1 MKCLI
6 LAGGRGERLW
16 PLSRKNYPKQ
26 FIEIQKNHSV
36 FQETVARNI
45 PYCDE
50 FIIVTNYE
58 YRFIIENQMKVF
70 QGITYRCIYEE
81 QPHKTT
87 AAIMLACLS
96 LQPSEYVFVVAAD
109 HLIDTGFESNDE
121 GYSYKDAIIKAKE
134 FASDGKIALFGAA
147 NQEPDSKFGYIKVS
161 EDSTIIEK
169 FIEKPGRKEISELK
183 KAKGIYRNLGMILFQ
198 NGSFQKE
205 VKHLRPEIS
214 VQCQTAFKSKQ
225 QTGSDTFYP
234 FEIQRII
241 EPIAIE
247 KSILENSDRSEL
259 VRVGYSWQDI
269 GSLEDLTKTD
279 CESFGLSIENDCS
292 NSVVINQSAR
302 KAVVVNELDNVLV
315 VNTDDAVYVGRFGKS
330 GDLKYILHDNSELD
344 YFSEKGTVFY
354 RPWGYYEQLIE
365 EKNYRIRRVYLF
377 PGKTIYEHKHEYRSE
392 NWTVVN
398 GTAQITLDGVSK
410 TYIVKDNIDIPN
422 GVNHQISNIGDDVV
436 IFVETAVGEILHGDD
451 IISIPVNDLNE
462 TQLGYKQEPMIKL
475 SPAFKDYLWGGTKL
489 RDIYHKPCDYDII
502 AESWELSAHE
512 AGQSIVASGKHK
524 GQKFGDYLNAVGKDV
539 LGWKCSPLQ
548 SFPLLIKFIDAKGNL
563 SVQVHP
569 DDDYA
574 LVNENQYGKNE
585 MWYVIDSEPGAGLY
599 VGFNRDVS
607 REEVEERVKNNTI
620 MEVLNFYPTKPG
632 DVFFIPAGT
641 VHAIGAGNLICE
653 IQQSSNCTYRL
664 YDYDRRDKFGN
675 PRELHL
681 QKALDVLN
689 FNKYTVTEPEKET
702 SSDGSVLVRCK
713 YFESTLYEVENKIN
727 IPLENDRFC
736 SVVCIKGEG
745 SLQIADMSMGIKAG
759 ESVFVPAQKETL
771 SVSGKMSVV
780 LSNI

>member
-269 GSLEDLTKTD
+269 GSLE
-279 CESFGLSIENDCS
+279 E
-292 NSVVINQSAR
+292 
-302 KAVVVNELDNVLV
+302 
-315 VNTDDAVYVGRFGKS
+315 
-330 GDLKYILHDNSELD
+330 
-344 YFSEKGTVFY
+344 
-354 RPWGYYEQLIE
+354 
-365 EKNYRIRRVYLF
+365 
-377 PGKTIYEHKHEYRSE
+377 
-392 NWTVVN
+392 
-398 GTAQITLDGVSK
+398 
-410 TYIVKDNIDIPN
+410 
-422 GVNHQISNIGDDVV
+422 
-436 IFVETAVGEILHGDD
+436 
-451 IISIPVNDLNE
+451 
-462 TQLGYKQEPMIKL
+462 
-475 SPAFKDYLWGGTKL
+475 
-489 RDIYHKPCDYDII
+489 
-502 AESWELSAHE
+502 
-512 AGQSIVASGKHK
+512 
-524 GQKFGDYLNAVGKDV
+524 
-539 LGWKCSPLQ
+539 
-548 SFPLLIKFIDAKGNL
+548 
-563 SVQVHP
+563 
-569 DDDYA
+569 
-574 LVNENQYGKNE
+574 
-585 MWYVIDSEPGAGLY
+585 
-599 VGFNRDVS
+599 
-607 REEVEERVKNNTI
+607 
-620 MEVLNFYPTKPG
+620 
-632 DVFFIPAGT
+632 
-641 VHAIGAGNLICE
+641 
-653 IQQSSNCTYRL
+653 
-664 YDYDRRDKFGN
+664 
-675 PRELHL
+675 
-681 QKALDVLN
+681 
-689 FNKYTVTEPEKET
+689 
-702 SSDGSVLVRCK
+702 
-713 YFESTLYEVENKIN
+713 
-727 IPLENDRFC
+727 
-736 SVVCIKGEG
+736 
-745 SLQIADMSMGIKAG
+745 
-759 ESVFVPAQKETL
+759 
-771 SVSGKMSVV
+771 
-780 LSNI
+780 